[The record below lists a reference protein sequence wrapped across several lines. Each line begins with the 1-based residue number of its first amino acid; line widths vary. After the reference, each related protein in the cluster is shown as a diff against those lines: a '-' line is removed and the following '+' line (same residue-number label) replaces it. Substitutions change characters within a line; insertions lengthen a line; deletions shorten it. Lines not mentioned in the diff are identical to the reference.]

1 MPDYT
6 ELKRLLNG
14 PYTAVDDVKPKN
26 DFEVGIYLKLPYY
39 IDNLI
44 NVGIM
49 CVGRYE
55 LTGNGKST
63 VAEIIT
69 DNLDNILG
77 SLEWADDLPDDII
90 KRNLVYNFVFVS
102 DNHQYFTTSH
112 GVYRRSDDSILA
124 VRNWKTEMRT
134 YFLRN
139 PPRGYLLSDELAA
152 SKFEIT
158 NMFNTTKELTNW
170 FFPLYAWTDVEG
182 VYRGDTTFIADVNAD
197 RVMVPDLFCSQV
209 GTVELMPVYVKA
221 KGTQTNYLSKALWY
235 ILNSIFPSQR
245 DNDNV
250 LAKKV
255 KFVKNFG
262 NKKELGEYTNL
273 DMVAKIDYWKGKVLR
288 VVYLREGTQPINL
301 QIGDTMDDGSR
312 VEKFLVGHPQDVWY
326 PLSLTTF
333 DTDFRQKK
341 YYLAEG
347 EAQKPG
353 KILSSDVDIIR
364 EEEFAN
370 IPANGCVVKFKIVS
384 NDGTEENFDEF
395 ALLGDHVSIKDPSAL
410 PLGKSSDFYKD
421 TENMAA
427 SKPKDIIIDNLSV
440 QYFEG
445 DKIVEENYTSFEMTA
460 DNKYLIRRIMIQDFD
475 DNLNPKSIKIETD
488 GTKSIEFRMGFAK
501 DDTFWN
507 AIRYTVPSDDD
518 LKKLEDEYGK
528 IGEQMEKKAEV
539 FRKDIKKW
547 RTGIQQEIY
556 EDVKSFVK
564 ISGKDGISGITMI
577 NFEDLDEGKDVTLK
591 GVSK

>member
-1 MPDYT
+1 
-6 ELKRLLNG
+6 
-14 PYTAVDDVKPKN
+14 
-26 DFEVGIYLKLPYY
+26 
-39 IDNLI
+39 
-44 NVGIM
+44 
-49 CVGRYE
+49 
-55 LTGNGKST
+55 
-63 VAEIIT
+63 
-69 DNLDNILG
+69 
-77 SLEWADDLPDDII
+77 
-90 KRNLVYNFVFVS
+90 
-102 DNHQYFTTSH
+102 
-112 GVYRRSDDSILA
+112 
-124 VRNWKTEMRT
+124 
-134 YFLRN
+134 
-139 PPRGYLLSDELAA
+139 
-152 SKFEIT
+152 
-158 NMFNTTKELTNW
+158 
-170 FFPLYAWTDVEG
+170 
-182 VYRGDTTFIADVNAD
+182 
-197 RVMVPDLFCSQV
+197 
-209 GTVELMPVYVKA
+209 
-221 KGTQTNYLSKALWY
+221 
-235 ILNSIFPSQR
+235 
-245 DNDNV
+245 
-250 LAKKV
+250 
-255 KFVKNFG
+255 
-262 NKKELGEYTNL
+262 
-273 DMVAKIDYWKGKVLR
+273 
-288 VVYLREGTQPINL
+288 
-301 QIGDTMDDGSR
+301 
-312 VEKFLVGHPQDVWY
+312 
-326 PLSLTTF
+326 
-333 DTDFRQKK
+333 
-341 YYLAEG
+341 
-347 EAQKPG
+347 
-353 KILSSDVDIIR
+353 
-364 EEEFAN
+364 
-370 IPANGCVVKFKIVS
+370 VS